1 VLLRQRST
9 RGEIVTYNIN
19 GAKNQN
25 QKATDSL
32 FSVLAQAGNEQVD
45 ALLLQETHYYTNR
58 EHLPFIKQ
66 PNHKDGQPTSL
77 MVANQ
82 TPPRGGYFSNSNF

>member
-1 VLLRQRST
+1 
-9 RGEIVTYNIN
+9 
-19 GAKNQN
+19 
-25 QKATDSL
+25 
-32 FSVLAQAGNEQVD
+32 VLAQAGNEKVD
-45 ALLLQETHYYTNR
+45 ALLLQETHYYTNG

-82 TPPRGGYFSNSNF
+82 TPPWGWLF

>member
-1 VLLRQRST
+1 VQYQWRQKPKPKS
-9 RGEIVTYNIN
+9 I
-19 GAKNQN
+19 
-25 QKATDSL
+25 SL

-45 ALLLQETHYYTNR
+45 ALLLRETHYYTKGER
-58 EHLPFIKQ
+58 LSFIKQ

-82 TPPRGGYFSNSNF
+82 TLPRGWLF